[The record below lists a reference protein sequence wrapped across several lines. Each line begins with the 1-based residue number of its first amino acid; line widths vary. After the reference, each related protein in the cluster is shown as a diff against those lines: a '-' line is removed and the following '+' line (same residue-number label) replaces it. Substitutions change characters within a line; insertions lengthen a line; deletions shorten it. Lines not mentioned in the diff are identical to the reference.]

1 MDFRI
6 IKTVIS
12 REYST
17 RVKKKSFLVTTFVV
31 PILFAAFIVGIT
43 YIMGNT
49 KQRKQDVA
57 VVDQSGIVFSHLEN
71 TDRLTFADYSLSDP
85 DSLKADLDAIGKD
98 VLVVISPLDTVSKS
112 VSVSAYSGKPLGVEF
127 TSGLAVKVDKAVE
140 EYRVRQYGIDNLSK
154 IMEEVRSDVKINEY
168 TLGEDGK
175 ESVSESGIYMIVSM
189 LLGIII
195 WMFIVMF
202 GGQVMSSVIEEKN
215 SRVVEVLISSV
226 KAVDLMFG
234 KIIGVA
240 LVALTQFMLW
250 IVLSVVLVSVAGA
263 FIGQDM
269 LKDISSNPQMMAQ
282 TMGVSPEQ
290 LSALNLGQAGGSVAV
305 DLSAGDSASAI
316 TASSPAAAG
325 DSALAS
331 ASADS
336 LSAAADIPSATAD
349 SLSAATPAEQDDLSV
364 IIGTLANIP
373 WTRLII
379 SFLLYF
385 LLGYLLYASLYA
397 AIGSAVENEGDAQ
410 QLQMPVTIPLLIAY
424 FIILMAFQNPDSQL
438 VVWGSLI
445 PFTSPIVML
454 ARIPYGVPMWQLA
467 LSLVLLLLT
476 FIACAWA
483 SAKIYKAGILLFGKK
498 TTFKDLWKWLKMK

>member
-31 PILFAAFIVGIT
+31 PLLFAAFIVGIT

-112 VSVSAYSGKPLGVEF
+112 VSVSAYSAKPLGVEF

-250 IVLSVVLVSVAGA
+250 IVRSVVLVSVAGA

-269 LKDISSNPQMMAQ
+269 LKDISSHPQMMAQ

-290 LSALNLGQAGGSVAV
+290 LSALNLGQASGSVAV

-336 LSAAADIPSATAD
+336 LSAAA
-349 SLSAATPAEQDDLSV
+349 PAEQDDLSV

-410 QLQMPVTIPLLIAY
+410 QLQMPVTIPLMIAY

-454 ARIPYGVPMWQLA
+454 ARIPYGVPMWQLV
-467 LSLVLLLLT
+467 LSFALLLLT

-498 TTFKDLWKWLKMK
+498 TTFKDLWKWLRMK

>member
-31 PILFAAFIVGIT
+31 PILFAAFIVGVT

-127 TSGLAVKVDKAVE
+127 TSGLAGKVDKAVE

-282 TMGVSPEQ
+282 TMGVSPDQ

-336 LSAAADIPSATAD
+336 LSAAA
-349 SLSAATPAEQDDLSV
+349 PAEQDDLSV

-410 QLQMPVTIPLLIAY
+410 QLQMPVTIPLMIAY

>member
-112 VSVSAYSGKPLGVEF
+112 VSVSAYSAKPLGVEF

-305 DLSAGDSASAI
+305 DLSAVDSASAI

-325 DSALAS
+325 DSTLAP

-336 LSAAADIPSATAD
+336 LSAAA
-349 SLSAATPAEQDDLSV
+349 PAEQDDLSV

-410 QLQMPVTIPLLIAY
+410 QLQMPVTIPLMIAY

-498 TTFKDLWKWLKMK
+498 TTFKDLWKWLKMQ

>member
-282 TMGVSPEQ
+282 TMGVSPDQ

-331 ASADS
+331 ASTDS
-336 LSAAADIPSATAD
+336 LSAAA
-349 SLSAATPAEQDDLSV
+349 PAEQDDLSV